1 MRQCCLNHEILLWL
15 IFLIFFAA
23 YSSADILV
31 FSTIGRQIEEEFRDM
46 PAKFGGIIS
55 PEGIKVCCWICFI
68 INYIYVISYSRVFS
82 FFNFLNPRIILEFN
96 VYVLENSLGISGL
109 IWNFYYS
116 LWYLWWDDYKWKSC
130 K

>member
-55 PEGIKVCCWICFI
+55 PEGIKVCC
-68 INYIYVISYSRVFS
+68 
-82 FFNFLNPRIILEFN
+82 
-96 VYVLENSLGISGL
+96 
-109 IWNFYYS
+109 
-116 LWYLWWDDYKWKSC
+116 
-130 K
+130 